1 MAITY
6 RIELDDLDL
15 GQLLDALEIRAKAW
29 RDTAEFLRS
38 GNMTEETFVLEECS
52 DAEEAEKISA
62 HYDRITDDI
71 LRQRAAQDSLA
82 GT

>member
-38 GNMTEETFVLEECS
+38 GNMTEETFVLEECC
-52 DAEEAEKISA
+52 SA
-62 HYDRITDDI
+62 SR
-71 LRQRAAQDSLA
+71 
-82 GT
+82 